1 VTDYPERDFVKW
13 PLNSTDVIGSGPL
26 TGKNWVATYV
36 TPEIDLLTMNWALQ
50 EVTHEDMLKIATLNM
65 FERGEDVEG
74 VGYRSRYIGNYYYYI
89 Y

>member
-1 VTDYPERDFVKW
+1 MTDYPERDFIKW

-36 TPEIDLLTMNWALQ
+36 TPEIDLLTMNWAPQ
-50 EVTHEDMLKIATLNM
+50 EVTHEDM
-65 FERGEDVEG
+65 EG
-74 VGYRSRYIGNYYYYI
+74 VGYRSRHIGNYYYI